1 MNVGNAKRIE
11 KDIQALYA
19 ISAPCMEGCT
29 RLSYTPAYREG
40 VEYLKK
46 RMLEAGMTVRED
58 NLGTLYGT
66 VEGTNPKAEK
76 IVSGS
81 HLDTVRCAGA
91 FDGAAGIV
99 CALEAA
105 RMLKES
111 GSPLESTF
119 EVVATIMEDGARY
132 PGTTGSRFMVGIY
145 GEDDLHD
152 LKDDDGIP
160 LIEAMKEYG
169 LSGSLE
175 GVCRRGENAKA
186 FLELHMEQGTKLES
200 ANTDIGVV
208 RTINGNAWFK
218 ITVMG
223 QTDHPST
230 PHEIRHDTAF
240 ASFRLLTGLEE
251 KISKEF
257 PGKITVTCGRIALHP
272 DVLNAVPS
280 RSVFTVDF
288 RSPGQQYIDAMVEFL
303 RAEAARIGKEY
314 RVKFDVVFLKG
325 TPPVENSPNVVEAF
339 RTAVGKLGYS
349 SMEMDSGAGHDAMF
363 LRQIWDAGLIFV
375 PSRNG
380 VTHCPEEFTEYENLA
395 KGADVLLQAA
405 RIIDVEKK

>member
-1 MNVGNAKRIE
+1 MGNAKRIE
-11 KDIQALYA
+11 HDIQALNA
-19 ISAPCMEGCT
+19 ISAPCGEGCT
-29 RLSYTPAYREG
+29 RLSYTPAYREAAD
-40 VEYLKK
+40 YLKK
-46 RMLEAGMTVRED
+46 RMLEAGMRVRED

-66 VEGTNPKAEK
+66 VEGTNPKAGK

-145 GEDDLHD
+145 GEDELHD

-200 ANTDIGVV
+200 ANTDI
-208 RTINGNAWFK
+208 
-218 ITVMG
+218 
-223 QTDHPST
+223 
-230 PHEIRHDTAF
+230 
-240 ASFRLLTGLEE
+240 
-251 KISKEF
+251 
-257 PGKITVTCGRIALHP
+257 LH
-272 DVLNAVPS
+272 S
-280 RSVFTVDF
+280 
-288 RSPGQQYIDAMVEFL
+288 
-303 RAEAARIGKEY
+303 
-314 RVKFDVVFLKG
+314 
-325 TPPVENSPNVVEAF
+325 
-339 RTAVGKLGYS
+339 
-349 SMEMDSGAGHDAMF
+349 
-363 LRQIWDAGLIFV
+363 
-375 PSRNG
+375 
-380 VTHCPEEFTEYENLA
+380 
-395 KGADVLLQAA
+395 
-405 RIIDVEKK
+405 RIIIPMNLERRWYCLI